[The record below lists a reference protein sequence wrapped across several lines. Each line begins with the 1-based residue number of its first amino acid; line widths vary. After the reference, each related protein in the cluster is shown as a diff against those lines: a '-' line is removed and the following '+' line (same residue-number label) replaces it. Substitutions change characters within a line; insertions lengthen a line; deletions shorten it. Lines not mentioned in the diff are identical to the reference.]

1 MEQLDGFLDSIA
13 HMPTWLACASILLMS
28 LLSEDVAV
36 IGAGLAAASN
46 TLPQPIALATSVAS
60 VWLGDIALWWIGHSA
75 RTSGLSRLARFRL
88 VDPATVERC
97 QRELHERKL
106 AWILITRVLP
116 GSRSPTYVLAGAL
129 GIPLRWFATVTLLA
143 VACWTPV
150 LFYAASWLGADALAL
165 ASRLG
170 AAAWCALAAVAGTAL
185 VWRKIVRRRSIDS
198 PAAGR

>member
-1 MEQLDGFLDSIA
+1 MEQLEGFLDSIA

-36 IGAGLAAASN
+36 IGAGLAAASH

-75 RTSGLSRLARFRL
+75 RTSRLSQLARSRL

-97 QRELHERKL
+97 RRELHERKL

-143 VACWTPV
+143 VAAWTPL
-150 LFYAASWLGADALAL
+150 LFFAAAWLGPDAIEL

-170 AAAWCALAAVAGTAL
+170 TVAWCALAAVAATAL
-185 VWRKIVRRRSIDS
+185 AWRRFVCRRATDS
-198 PAAGR
+198 TAAGR